1 MEVEPR
7 EGYEKTDKAFY
18 FYMKDDDTS
27 KWPVKKPANFPADAE
42 IMGIVNEYF
51 TNTKLVELPSTG
63 GMGDA
68 WFIGGGVLTV
78 LVASF
83 GLAESLKN
91 AKRSKVSQK

>member
-1 MEVEPR
+1 M
-7 EGYEKTDKAFY
+7 
-18 FYMKDDDTS
+18 
-27 KWPVKKPANFPADAE
+27 
-42 IMGIVNEYF
+42 
-51 TNTKLVELPSTG
+51 ELPSTG

>member
-1 MEVEPR
+1 MASDALTLAR
-7 EGYEKTDKAFY
+7 GKGSTI
-18 FYMKDDDTS
+18 S
-27 KWPVKKPANFPADAE
+27 KPA
-42 IMGIVNEYF
+42 GF
-51 TNTKLVELPSTG
+51 TGRSVCLATSSTSPTTRAVALPSTG

>member
-1 MEVEPR
+1 MMRFTTSCSGTRPPKPDDFPTDAIHIGGF
-7 EGYEKTDKAFY
+7 EGYVLNDKETA
-18 FYMKDDDTS
+18 K
-27 KWPVKKPANFPADAE
+27 
-42 IMGIVNEYF
+42 
-51 TNTKLVELPSTG
+51 LPSTG

>member
-1 MEVEPR
+1 
-7 EGYEKTDKAFY
+7 
-18 FYMKDDDTS
+18 MKDDDTS
-27 KWPVKKPANFPADAE
+27 KWPVKKPANFPAE
-42 IMGIVNEYF
+42 LKYGIVNEYF